1 MHIVPMPAPI
11 SSVLTEESILPPN
24 NTNQE
29 PSPES
34 SVSTAT
40 GKSVRSPVPSPTLV
54 AAAAVLVAN
63 RGSESVLHRA
73 TSLTASISAIDGT
86 REDDEDDNVN
96 NDWVEGKGWIR
107 ESKDD
112 CVVYM

>member
-1 MHIVPMPAPI
+1 MLTSPI
-11 SSVLTEESILPPN
+11 SSVLTEASVLPPN

-34 SVSTAT
+34 SVSPAT

-63 RGSESVLHRA
+63 RGSESALHRA
-73 TSLTASISAIDGT
+73 TSLPASIPAIDGT
-86 REDDEDDNVN
+86 REDDEDDNVH

-112 CVVYM
+112 DFVYL